1 MSESGSDPEQIDE
14 LEDFFVSADE
24 ATVASYVGEFQSQVE
39 LSRDVAELLT
49 FWIGEEEFAIDILEI
64 QEILKVPQITPV
76 PRVAAAVLGITSL
89 RGTIVPVVD
98 MRVFLGVERK
108 APGRESRVLVLQAK
122 GDPVGLLVDRVVS
135 VSRLERDSIE
145 AVPRTMQ
152 RDASEALEGVGRVDD
167 RLLIVLNLD
176 AVLAFLERQE

>member
-1 MSESGSDPEQIDE
+1 MSESGSDPEHIDE

-49 FWIGEEEFAIDILEI
+49 FWIGDEEFAIDILEI

-108 APGRESRVLVLQAK
+108 ASGRESRVLVLQAK